1 MTCSTR
7 HLGDLNIIELRE
19 PIHHERRL
27 FSLRRTLPL
36 VQVAL
41 LLARF
46 TSQVVLVDQHV
57 GATAGWG
64 CRVRLGSL
72 SDGVG
77 FLEGASEGFLKM
89 SLLNFHCSRLQ
100 GGVKGSDSF
109 LRIME
114 LRVHGVLAES
124 WWSDRVA

>member
-7 HLGDLNIIELRE
+7 HLGDLHIIELRE
-19 PIHHERRL
+19 PIHHECRL

-57 GATAGWG
+57 GAAAGWG
-64 CRVRLGSL
+64 RRVRLGSL
-72 SDGVG
+72 PDGVG

-100 GGVKGSDSF
+100 GGVKGSNSF
-109 LRIME
+109 LRIVE
-114 LRVHGVLAES
+114 LRVHWVLAEP
-124 WWSDRVA
+124 WWSYRVA